1 MIGPAPMPVGAENAL
16 EAAAAAAAARTV
28 VSAPDHADAAAMLL
42 RVCLKPGLE
51 PDQRSATVPAQR

>member
-1 MIGPAPMPVGAENAL
+1 MIGPAPIPVGAENAL
-16 EAAAAAAAARTV
+16 EAAAAAAAKTV